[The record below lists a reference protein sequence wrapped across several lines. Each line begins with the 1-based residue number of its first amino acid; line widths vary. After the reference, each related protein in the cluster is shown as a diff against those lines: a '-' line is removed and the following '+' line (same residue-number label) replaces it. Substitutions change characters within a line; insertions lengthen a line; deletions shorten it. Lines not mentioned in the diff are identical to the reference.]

1 LEGHRFAESN
11 GQSRVSNNKLLCWVV
26 QRKELQI
33 CCRTHVNI
41 EIKGSHAC
49 VVTSGVSDHLPIS
62 DDRLHNIFVNAFARV
77 PANSIIDARRNC
89 RECTIALRR
98 GRRLDLH
105 DFTSEISNQPSGIFF
120 LGRKKITLFTSIIVI
135 IRNEKNLIS

>member
-1 LEGHRFAESN
+1 MDKSG
-11 GQSRVSNNKLLCWVV
+11 VSNNKLLCWVV

-33 CCRTHVNI
+33 CCRTHMNI

-62 DDRLHNIFVNAFARV
+62 NDRLHNIFVNAFARV
-77 PANSIIDARRNC
+77 PANSIIAARHNC

-98 GRRLDLH
+98 GRRLDLR
-105 DFTSEISNQPSGIFF
+105 DFMSLKFLISHTCTNIF
-120 LGRKKITLFTSIIVI
+120 LSDRKITSFTPIIVI
-135 IRNEKNLIS
+135 IRNKKSN